1 MIAFLENLSTNA
13 YLYIAIAFTTF
24 FILQGVFSLFGIG
37 DQFELDSDFDGDL
50 DAHFDLSDGVSMTL
64 HLFSIRGVIAF
75 FVMFGWTG
83 YFLSNN
89 GINGFLVFVIS
100 FIAGGIM
107 LFLVSLIYFLMGKLS
122 QNGTINI
129 KDAIGRTGTAYMPIP
144 ERNQGTGKIQI
155 IVGETLQ
162 TLDCISKDK
171 GIKTGQQIKVIGINN
186 NMLEVEE
193 IE

>member
-1 MIAFLENLSTNA
+1 MFTLLAVLTTNA
-13 YLYIAIAFTTF
+13 YFYIALAFSTF
-24 FILQGVFSLFGIG
+24 FVLQGVFSLFGIG
-37 DQFELDSDFDGDL
+37 DQFEMDSDFDSDL

-64 HLFSIRGVIAF
+64 HLFSIRGIIAF

-83 YFLSNN
+83 YFLTNSDM
-89 GINGFLVFVIS
+89 NGFLVF
-100 FIAGGIM
+100 FIAFISGGIM
-107 LFLVSLIYFLMGKLS
+107 LFLVSLIYFFIGKLS

-129 KDAIGRTGTAYMPIP
+129 RDSIGKTGTAYMPIP

-155 IVGETLQ
+155 IVGETLH

-171 GIKTGQQIKVIGINN
+171 SIKTGQQVKVVGINN

>member
-1 MIAFLENLSTNA
+1 MITLLASLTTNA
-13 YLYIAIAFTTF
+13 YFYIAIAFSTF
-24 FILQGVFSLFGIG
+24 FVLQGVFSLFGIG
-37 DQFELDSDFDGDL
+37 DQFEMDSDFDSEL

-64 HLFSIRGVIAF
+64 HLFSIRGIIAF

-83 YFLSNN
+83 YFLTNSEM
-89 GINGFLVFVIS
+89 NGFLVFFIS
-100 FIAGGIM
+100 FIAGGVM
-107 LFLVSLIYFLMGKLS
+107 LFLVSLIYFFIGKLS

-129 KDAIGRTGTAYMPIP
+129 RDSIGKTGTAYMPIP
-144 ERNQGTGKIQI
+144 ARNQGTGKIQI
-155 IVGETLQ
+155 IVGETLH

-171 GIKTGQQIKVIGINN
+171 SINTGQQVKVVGINN